1 MTLILDLN
9 IWLKITANPL
19 TKVQLMWSMC
29 RIYDTEIFVKTSL
42 IWPWPKNFVQGHC
55 TIFDQGTLLVKYK
68 PDWIKRKEYMI
79 QSRFFFLYN
88 SAMTLTLDLETWFKV
103 IAHPLPKD
111 TQWVKYEP
119 DWAKVRERKNAPNKW
134 SQMDG
139 QQDGWMDG
147 QIDHYRVAAEWSLI
161 ISD

>member
-1 MTLILDLN
+1 MDIRIKSISEHFLWLNLGLRNFPFSIELKFKLTAYLYEIVWFYLSKTKNWILMKMAMTLILDLD

-79 QSRFFFLYN
+79 QSRFFF
-88 SAMTLTLDLETWFKV
+88 
-103 IAHPLPKD
+103 I
-111 TQWVKYEP
+111 
-119 DWAKVRERKNAPNKW
+119 
-134 SQMDG
+134 
-139 QQDGWMDG
+139 
-147 QIDHYRVAAEWSLI
+147 
-161 ISD
+161 

>member
-1 MTLILDLN
+1 
-9 IWLKITANPL
+9 
-19 TKVQLMWSMC
+19 
-29 RIYDTEIFVKTSL
+29 
-42 IWPWPKNFVQGHC
+42 
-55 TIFDQGTLLVKYK
+55 
-68 PDWIKRKEYMI
+68 
-79 QSRFFFLYN
+79 
-88 SAMTLTLDLETWFKV
+88 MTLTLDLETWFKV
-103 IAHPLPKD
+103 IVHPLPKD